1 MQELGTPT
9 PNLNILN
16 AIDWTAKAWEN
27 VTDDIIYRCWERTG
41 ILPDNERVGG
51 PMEIDMEVI
60 DEENEIQLLVDRI
73 NTNSDDIMTVRSYV
87 EIDSGLETEIL
98 DDEEIIAAVHEAPSD
113 DDEEEDASPP
123 ISNKVALESIQ
134 ILYHYLEQNNDVEVN
149 SQFVS
154 GLRDLKWKISRKQVT
169 SLKQTSMDIY
179 LNKQ

>member
-1 MQELGTPT
+1 MLG
-9 PNLNILN
+9 
-16 AIDWTAKAWEN
+16 
-27 VTDDIIYRCWERTG
+27 RTG
-41 ILPDNERVGG
+41 ILPDNEEVGR
-51 PMEIDMEVI
+51 PMEINTEVI
-60 DEENEIQLLVDRI
+60 DEENEIQLFIDRI
-73 NTNSDDIMTVRSYV
+73 NINSDDIMTVRSYID
-87 EIDSGLETEIL
+87 IDSGLETEML

-113 DDEEEDASPP
+113 SDEEEDASPP

-134 ILYHYLEQNNDVEVN
+134 ILYHYLEQNDDIEVN

>member
-1 MQELGTPT
+1 
-9 PNLNILN
+9 
-16 AIDWTAKAWEN
+16 
-27 VTDDIIYRCWERTG
+27 
-41 ILPDNERVGG
+41 
-51 PMEIDMEVI
+51 
-60 DEENEIQLLVDRI
+60 
-73 NTNSDDIMTVRSYV
+73 MTVRSYI
-87 EIDSGLETEIL
+87 EINSGLETEML

-113 DDEEEDASPP
+113 SDEEEDASPP

-134 ILYHYLEQNNDVEVN
+134 ILYHYLEQNNDIEVN

>member
-1 MQELGTPT
+1 
-9 PNLNILN
+9 
-16 AIDWTAKAWEN
+16 
-27 VTDDIIYRCWERTG
+27 
-41 ILPDNERVGG
+41 
-51 PMEIDMEVI
+51 MEVI